1 MSDKSFIFLPDIHVG
16 FEHVFDA
23 LNSRWRYQPTFD
35 EKFIQKVFKF
45 FQDLNPTHVIL
56 GGDQFDFSSIS
67 RFNKDSKVAA
77 IGAALEKEYL
87 EWQRI
92 FGAKLE
98 MLQSYGAGG
107 SSISWLIGNHDDRTT
122 EFTSKYPQLTG
133 LIDPVKYLKLK
144 DLGVTVKNRGEL
156 YNLGKLW
163 FTHGDQI
170 RASGDIAKNAALH
183 YNRNIRFGHFHTLR
197 SYTLHS
203 AVDAKDVKTAIGV
216 PAMTHRSAAW
226 GKNRPNQCLQGFG
239 YGFVSKK
246 GNFSDYQ
253 VVNTPEGFVIN
264 GKRY

>member
-1 MSDKSFIFLPDIHVG
+1 MSDRSFISLYDMHVG
-16 FEHVFDA
+16 FEHVFDSP
-23 LNSRWRYQPTFD
+23 NSRWKYQPTHD
-35 EKFIQKVFKF
+35 EKFIKKVFTF
-45 FQDLNPTHVIL
+45 IQDLAPTHVIF

-77 IGAALEKEYL
+77 VGEALEKEYL
-87 EWQRI
+87 EWERI
-92 FGAKLE
+92 FGKNLCALVHFNVPFFT
-98 MLQSYGAGG
+98 
-107 SSISWLIGNHDDRTT
+107 WLIGNHDDRTT

-144 DLGVTVKNRGEL
+144 DLGVNIKNRGEL

>member
-23 LNSRWRYQPTFD
+23 LNSRWKYQPTHD
-35 EKFIQKVFKF
+35 EKFINKVFSF
-45 FQDLNPTHVIL
+45 ISDLAPTHVIF

-77 IGAALEKEYL
+77 VGEALEKEYR
-87 EWQRI
+87 EWIRI
-92 FGAKLE
+92 FGEGLNYFD
-98 MLQSYGAGG
+98 SPFP
-107 SSISWLIGNHDDRTT
+107 SFTWLIGNHDDRTT

-239 YGFVSKK
+239 YGFISKK

-253 VVNTPEGFVIN
+253 VVNTPEGFLIN